1 MFQDL
6 RYGLRL
12 MIRRPAF
19 AAVAV
24 ATLALGIGTT
34 TAIFAVTDR
43 VLLRPV
49 PYADPDRLAVIW
61 ETPPNHP
68 LPIMYASPPNL
79 HEWQVRSQTFASMG
93 GFQWRDV
100 TLGGSEPER
109 IRGARLTAG
118 LLPALGAQPQIG
130 RLFRPEEDRAGSQA
144 VVIIS
149 DALWRRRFQKDP
161 AILGRTVPID
171 GVQTEIIGVMPPGF
185 ECPPAVVL
193 RGAAPAER
201 AELWVPHATNLET
214 GQRGAHYL
222 AVIGRLR
229 PGASFA
235 SAHRELNDIQA
246 QIEREFPDYRGWRA
260 NVVPLIAQ
268 VTDASR
274 RAVSL
279 LVAAVAFVL
288 LLACANVANLLLARG
303 VGRRREFAIRTALGA
318 GRTRLALQVISECV
332 ALAFA
337 GGVAGL
343 ALAAGLVRIIAVLG
357 PASMPGLRDV
367 EVNVRTALFAFAA
380 AALSAVL
387 AGAIPAIGVIRSRLA
402 GWLADRSGGSGPG
415 GLRAQQTLVVGQ
427 IGMAVALL
435 VTAALLVESFRQLRA
450 VDPGF
455 QPERVTTA
463 KLTIPTSRYPDAT
476 ARVRLVEALL
486 SSTSGL
492 PGVTSAGVI
501 DAVPI
506 ADNRQGTGFER
517 LDGPASDPAAPQNA
531 NVAWITEGYLESM
544 GVPLLAGRA
553 FTARDTAGTDRVV
566 IINRRLAR
574 QVFGDGDPIGRLAR
588 VGNSTQAPFQVIGV
602 VGDERH
608 TGIDTEATPSF
619 FIAYRQ
625 VPATNTI
632 AIVVRTAQSPVPA
645 SSAMASLL
653 GPLTSSP
660 TNAIGPDL
668 TERALRAA
676 VRRLDPEL
684 ALFQV
689 RTMEQVVDTAVAT
702 PRSMAWLLSVF
713 AVSALMLAAIG
724 VFGVMSHAVSQRTRE
739 IGVRMAI
746 GASPYRV
753 LGAILTEGLA
763 QVGVGLVLGAVLSLS
778 TARLLGGLLYGVTTF
793 AIAPYLIVI
802 ALLAIVSLIAC
813 LAPARRAMRIDP
825 AVALRA
831 ENQ

>member
-1 MFQDL
+1 MFLDL

-12 MIRRPAF
+12 MMRRPGF

-24 ATLALGIGTT
+24 TTLALGIGTT

-49 PYADPDRLAVIW
+49 PYADPERLAVIW

-68 LPIMYASPPNL
+68 SPIMFASPPNL
-79 HEWQVRSQTFASMG
+79 HEWQVRSQAFAALG

-100 TLGGSEPER
+100 TLGGSDPER

-118 LLPALGAQPQIG
+118 LLPALGVQPQLG
-130 RLFRPEEDRAGSQA
+130 RLFLPEEDRAGARA
-144 VVIIS
+144 VVLIS
-149 DALWRRRFQKDP
+149 DALWRRRFQHDP

-171 GVQTEIIGVMPPGF
+171 GVPTEIIGVMPPGF

-193 RGAAPAER
+193 RGPAPSER
-201 AELWVPHATNLET
+201 AELWVPHATNLEA

-229 PGASFA
+229 PGASFE
-235 SAHRELNDIQA
+235 SAHREMNDIQA

-260 NVVPLIAQ
+260 NVVPLVAQ

-274 RAVSL
+274 RAVNL

-318 GRTRLALQVISECV
+318 GRWRLALQVISECL
-332 ALAFA
+332 ALALA
-337 GGVAGL
+337 GGIAGL
-343 ALAAGLVRIIAVLG
+343 ALAAGLVRIIVLLG
-357 PASMPGLRDV
+357 PLSMPGLRDV
-367 EVNVRTALFAFAA
+367 QINARTAMFAVGASLL
-380 AALSAVL
+380 AALL
-387 AGAIPAIGVIRSRLA
+387 AGAIPAAGVIRSRLA
-402 GWLADRSGGSGPG
+402 GWLADRSGGAGPG
-415 GLRAQQTLVVGQ
+415 GLRAQQALVVGQ

-463 KLTIPTSRYPDAT
+463 KLTIPASRYPDAA
-476 ARVRLVEALL
+476 ARVRFVESLL
-486 SSTSGL
+486 SAVSSL
-492 PGVTSAGVI
+492 PAVVSAGVI

-506 ADNRQGTGFER
+506 ADNRQGTSFQR
-517 LDGPASDPAAPQNA
+517 LDGPAADPSAPQNA

-544 GVPLLAGRA
+544 GVPLLAGRT
-553 FTARDTAGTDRVV
+553 FTERDGPGAERVV

-574 QVFGDGDPIGRLAR
+574 QVFGDADPLGRLVR
-588 VGNSTQAPFQVIGV
+588 VGRSTQAPFEVIGV

-608 TGIDTEATPSF
+608 TGLETEATASF
-619 FIAYRQ
+619 FVPYRQ
-625 VPATNTI
+625 VASVNSI
-632 AIVVRTAQSPVPA
+632 AMVVRTAASPAPA
-645 SSAMASLL
+645 ASALASLF
-653 GPLTSSP
+653 GPLTSSV
-660 TNAIGPDL
+660 TNAIGLDV
-668 TERALRAA
+668 TGRAIRAA

-689 RTMEQVVDTAVAT
+689 RTMEQVVDAAVAT

-746 GASPYRV
+746 GASPHRV
-753 LGAILTEGLA
+753 LGAILGEGLT
-763 QVGVGLVLGAVLSLS
+763 QVGLGLGLGVVLSLL
-778 TARLLGGLLYGVTTF
+778 TARLLSGLLYGVT
-793 AIAPYLIVI
+793 ASSIAPYVMVVG
-802 ALLAIVSLIAC
+802 LLGTVSLIAC
-813 LAPARRAMRIDP
+813 LVPARRAMQIDP

-831 ENQ
+831 D